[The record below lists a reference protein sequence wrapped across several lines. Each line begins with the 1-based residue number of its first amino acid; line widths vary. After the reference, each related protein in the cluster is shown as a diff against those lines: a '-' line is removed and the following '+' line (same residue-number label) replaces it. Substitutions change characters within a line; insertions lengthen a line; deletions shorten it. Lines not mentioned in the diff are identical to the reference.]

1 MTGMRVFIIGGAT
14 GDSSDTYDWKDFG
27 KRIGSLL
34 GQSEHRAVLCSP
46 HNSSLDFHV
55 LTGVSE
61 STCTDR
67 NTKIVVH
74 HPESTYISDSWY
86 ELAKELNISDPEYN
100 SYESP
105 KFIND
110 INGEIFD
117 KNLMQRAY
125 LLCQLQALND
135 SDVMVIVGGTV
146 EGSAIMTISLAIK
159 KGIPILPLPFFGG
172 AARYAFDRESRRLT
186 ETFGKQTVERFKN
199 PNQLENIFLPML
211 EKIHNSKKGKKPLR
225 VFISYAWS
233 RAELA
238 DFIEALL
245 RRRNGVDLFRDE
257 MDIKYGTNIRESI
270 DEEIMKSCDIFIA
283 LWCCDYVQS
292 PYCYDEIEMWM
303 AHRGHKNLYI
313 LKLDDT
319 RPVWPKLRDS
329 NDGQQFSSL
338 TKEGFDIKTNKVSR
352 EKVNIALS
360 NILEE
365 HIQD

>member
-14 GDSSDTYDWKDFG
+14 DDSSDNYDWKDYG
-27 KRIGSLL
+27 KRIGFLL
-34 GQSEHRAVLCSP
+34 GQSEHKAVLCSS

-61 STCTDR
+61 STCPDKKT
-67 NTKIVVH
+67 TIVVH
-74 HPESTYISDSWY
+74 HPESPHISESWY
-86 ELAKELNISDPEYN
+86 KLANELSISEPEYN

-105 KFIND
+105 KFLNEK
-110 INGEIFD
+110 NGEIFD
-117 KNLMQRAY
+117 TNLMQRAY

-135 SDVMVIVGGTV
+135 SDVMIVVGGKA

-159 KGIPILPLPFFGG
+159 KGLPILPLPFFGG

-186 ETFGKQTVERFKN
+186 ETFGQQIVEKFKN
-199 PNQLENIFLPML
+199 PNQLETVFLPML
-211 EKIHNSKKGKKPLR
+211 ESIYNLNKSKKPLKI
-225 VFISYAWS
+225 FISYAWS

-245 RRRNGVDLFRDE
+245 RRRSDVELFRDE
-257 MDIKYGTNIRESI
+257 MDIKYGQNIRKSI
-270 DEEIMKSCDIFIA
+270 DDEIITNCDIFIA

-292 PYCYDEIEMWM
+292 PYCYDEIDMWIT
-303 AHRGHKNLYI
+303 HRNHQNLYI
-313 LKLDDT
+313 LQLDDT

-329 NDGQQFSSL
+329 NDGQRFSSRIIEGYE
-338 TKEGFDIKTNKVSR
+338 KENGRVSR

-360 NILEE
+360 IILKE
-365 HIQD
+365 HIEL